1 MAIEGG
7 IRNAECGKYENQTFS
22 RRLFRIPHSNF
33 RIPRCLTPKI
43 LTTTKINFKATSVDA
58 RKSYRQTH

>member
-22 RRLFRIPHSNF
+22 QRLFRIPHSKV
-33 RIPRCLTPKI
+33 PDT
-43 LTTTKINFKATSVDA
+43 
-58 RKSYRQTH
+58 